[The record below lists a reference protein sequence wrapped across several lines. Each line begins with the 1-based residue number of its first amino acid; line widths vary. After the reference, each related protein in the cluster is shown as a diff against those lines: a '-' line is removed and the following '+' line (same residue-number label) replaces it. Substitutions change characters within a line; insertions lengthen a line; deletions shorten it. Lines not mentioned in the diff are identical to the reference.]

1 MIYLDSAAT
10 THMPESVVG
19 ATSHFST
26 HISSSVDGFY
36 AGSADTVN
44 ALEAGRSKVAEFIG
58 ASSDEVIFVAGAT
71 DAFNQLAVGLSQFIA
86 SGQVVVSQ
94 LEHHA
99 NMLPWSRFDHVVW
112 PLVTNSEG
120 FVELGLKW
128 LESNITPETKVVAVT
143 HVSNTLGHVTDI
155 QKIVEIVKSKNPECL
170 IVVDGA
176 QAVGHIPVDV
186 VELGCDFYVFSA
198 HKMYGPQGIGVVY
211 AKAESQKCL
220 ESFRL
225 GGKAISSVEVVD
237 GRVEYKLIE
246 GVKKYEPGTPNVA
259 GVVGLAAAID
269 FIQDN
274 KVLKGESELVQYLIE
289 QLKQF
294 EGVKVYT
301 DASSSV
307 SVVSFGFESID
318 STDVGMYLARQDIAV
333 RVGNHCTQPLLSAL
347 GVDGTVRVSFG
358 HANTKDDID
367 SLIEALKK
375 CVDLYT

>member
-1 MIYLDSAAT
+1 MIYLDNAAT

-19 ATSHFST
+19 AMSHFST
-26 HISSSVDGFY
+26 HVSSSVDGFY
-36 AGSADTVN
+36 AGSADTVQT
-44 ALEAGRSKVAEFIG
+44 LESGRSKVAEFIG
-58 ASSDEVIFVAGAT
+58 ASADEVVFVAGAT
-71 DAFNQLAVGLSQFIA
+71 DGFNQLAVGLSQFIG

-120 FVELGLKW
+120 FVELDLSW
-128 LESNITPETKVVAVT
+128 LESSITSDTKVVAVT

-155 QKIVEIVKSKNPECL
+155 QKIIKIIKTKNPDCL
-170 IVVDGA
+170 VVVDGA
-176 QAVGHIPVDV
+176 QAVGHMPVDV
-186 VELGCDFYVFSA
+186 ADLGCDFYVFSA
-198 HKMYGPQGIGVVY
+198 HKMYGPQSIGVVY
-211 AKAESQKCL
+211 ATVEAQKCL
-220 ESFRL
+220 EPFRL

-259 GVVGLAAAID
+259 GVVGIAAAID

-274 KVLKGESELVQYLIE
+274 DILKGEAELVQYLVG

-301 DASSSV
+301 DGSSSV
-307 SVVSFGFESID
+307 SVVSFGFENID

-375 CVDLYT
+375 CIELYT